1 MWFLCLQ
8 VILFVAGAY
17 ALLSGKLPLT
27 EHLKLESRRARITGA
42 LLLLPAGLPVI
53 YGLVFT
59 IVAIASGHPQHF
71 RPHAEVL
78 DIPSMLGAI
87 TLAIVFLYMTRTNHA
102 STG

>member
-8 VILFVAGAY
+8 VILFVAGSY

-27 EHLKLESRRARITGA
+27 AHLKLEGRRARITGV

-59 IVAIASGHPQHF
+59 TVALASGHAEDF
-71 RPHAEVL
+71 SPHAEVL
-78 DIPSMLGAI
+78 DIPSTLGAI
-87 TLAIVFLYMTRTNHA
+87 TLAIVFLYMTRTKHA
-102 STG
+102 SIG